1 MYFVFNYTFPKE
13 IMFFIAV
20 FSSVWWMTIKS
31 KWLIHL
37 LSAKD
42 YVMLNLWSLSILNL
56 IKTVFRFDNA
66 ILDKTHVTSLVFS
79 QSNDWTK
86 WIIQCC
92 RHFCKSFNILEN
104 ELRNKFAREV
114 NWGSFFLRIGSFYVD
129 IILLKCFLLF
139 TKALL
144 RICLQRM
151 ALETISAAYIISF
164 LEKGVFSKKFVHN
177 Q

>member
-20 FSSVWWMTIKS
+20 FSSVLWMTIKYELS
-31 KWLIHL
+31 VSHL

-42 YVMLNLWSLSILNL
+42 YVMLNLWSLSM
-56 IKTVFRFDNA
+56 
-66 ILDKTHVTSLVFS
+66 VFS

-92 RHFCKSFNILEN
+92 RHFCKSFKILEN
-104 ELRNKFAREV
+104 ELGNKFAREV
-114 NWGSFFLRIGSFYVD
+114 NWWSFFLRIGSFYVD